1 MADDG
6 AIVVYRG
13 LNNQSEG
20 IIHHLDSRSDNMA
33 MSATVT
39 APTFAV
45 LHRMGEG
52 LIKRL
57 VISSVFKFRTKL
69 HLRCTKSHPINL
81 MLVSNSVC
89 HRLSLLSFSTCLF
102 SLELLM
108 ASKSLKSPN
117 ILGSLFPLMS

>member
-20 IIHHLDSRSDNMA
+20 IINHHDSRSDNMA
-33 MSATVT
+33 VSATVT
-39 APTFAV
+39 ATYAP

-57 VISSVFKFRTKL
+57 VISSVFNFRTKL
-69 HLRCTKSHPINL
+69 HLRGRKSHRAPLINTSQL
-81 MLVSNSVC
+81 WNVPPRSQTKMHIFRGTN
-89 HRLSLLSFSTCLF
+89 
-102 SLELLM
+102 
-108 ASKSLKSPN
+108 KP
-117 ILGSLFPLMS
+117 GS

>member
-20 IIHHLDSRSDNMA
+20 IINQLDRRSDNVA
-33 MSATVT
+33 VSATVT
-39 APTFAV
+39 AYLTVP
-45 LHRMGEG
+45 HRMGEG

-57 VISSVFKFRTKL
+57 VISSLFKFRTKL

-81 MLVSNSVC
+81 FLCVTDFLCSQSQNVYF
-89 HRLSLLSFSTCLF
+89 LLDC
-102 SLELLM
+102 
-108 ASKSLKSPN
+108 
-117 ILGSLFPLMS
+117 